1 MRRLDYKWRLL
12 AFLFVAFFIELGSRQ
27 LYSAALPQIRLEFLR
42 HGVTDAQLGAVG
54 TVFGAVFGLALV
66 VSGLAADLLGRKR
79 VLVAGT
85 ILFSVG
91 ILGSGFAK
99 GIGGM
104 MLFYGVLNALGQ
116 CCIAPASYALISKYH
131 VETRST
137 AMALFQGAVYSGI
150 ILSSLFGGI
159 LAERGEGAW
168 RWAFWI
174 MGAGGVA
181 WAVAMQFGMRPEPV
195 VDESGGGRDEASIKE
210 AFFALLKKPTAV
222 LIAVAF
228 GFFMYSNLGLR
239 LWMPMFMT
247 RSFERVGTAKA
258 ALHGVLW
265 LNVFALASCILTAK
279 AIDRFGA
286 NRPRIRLD
294 VSALGFLLCIA
305 PVVWVAKAGDFGTCC
320 AALSVLGFTL
330 GVYDAAHYPAMFDCI
345 EPRYRSAATG
355 ITGCM
360 AFLMGSLAPAVLGW
374 MSDHLSMRAGLA
386 SLGAFYFAGAVM
398 LLPAIIRFFRKDYVG
413 K

>member
-1 MRRLDYKWRLL
+1 
-12 AFLFVAFFIELGSRQ
+12 
-27 LYSAALPQIRLEFLR
+27 
-42 HGVTDAQLGAVG
+42 
-54 TVFGAVFGLALV
+54 
-66 VSGLAADLLGRKR
+66 

-85 ILFSVG
+85 VLFSVG

-131 VETRST
+131 VGTRST

-159 LAERGEGAW
+159 LAEQGEGAW

-195 VDESGGGRDEASIKE
+195 VDESGSGKDEASIKE

-228 GFFMYSNLGLR
+228 GFFMYGTLGLR

-247 RSFERVGTAKA
+247 RSFEGVGTAKA

-286 NRPRIRLD
+286 NRPRIRLE

-398 LLPAIIRFFRKDYVG
+398 LLPAIIWFFRKDYVG

>member
-1 MRRLDYKWRLL
+1 
-12 AFLFVAFFIELGSRQ
+12 
-27 LYSAALPQIRLEFLR
+27 
-42 HGVTDAQLGAVG
+42 
-54 TVFGAVFGLALV
+54 
-66 VSGLAADLLGRKR
+66 
-79 VLVAGT
+79 
-85 ILFSVG
+85 
-91 ILGSGFAK
+91 
-99 GIGGM
+99 
-104 MLFYGVLNALGQ
+104 
-116 CCIAPASYALISKYH
+116 
-131 VETRST
+131 
-137 AMALFQGAVYSGI
+137 
-150 ILSSLFGGI
+150 
-159 LAERGEGAW
+159 
-168 RWAFWI
+168 
-174 MGAGGVA
+174 
-181 WAVAMQFGMRPEPV
+181 MRPEPV
-195 VDESGGGRDEASIKE
+195 VDESGSGKDEASIKE

-228 GFFMYSNLGLR
+228 GFFMYGTLGLR

-247 RSFERVGTAKA
+247 RSFEGVGTAKA

-265 LNVFALASCILTAK
+265 LNMFALASCILTAK

-286 NRPRIRLD
+286 NRPRIRLE